1 MSLNETFYNVNKLQ
15 KWGSQQEVDL
25 GGSFILT
32 DFNEK
37 EKWIAITSIMKTSAT
52 VKQLPKEMVDYLFIN
67 LRREEAPHLTDDDVK
82 FIEQQIMNTA
92 EEVKTMCFKSAT
104 KFLGEGDVNEAI
116 KQLTGIVGEEK
127 ASVIK
132 KLFGKSVK

>member
-1 MSLNETFYNVNKLQ
+1 M
-15 KWGSQQEVDL
+15 
-25 GGSFILT
+25 T

-37 EKWIAITSIMKTSAT
+37 EKWIAITSIMKTSET
-52 VKQLPKEMVDYLFIN
+52 VKKLPKEMVEYLFIN

-82 FIEQQIMNTA
+82 HIEKEIMNTA
-92 EEVKTMCFKSAT
+92 DEVRDMCFKSAK
-104 KFLGEGDVNEAI
+104 KFLGEGDIVEAI

-127 ASVIK
+127 AGVIK